1 MNGVASPPDIERH
14 HFDTAVHVQYHY
26 RSPFTMRR
34 LLGQLRLTLRFLWT
48 CYRWRPTVLHLT
60 SSYDAG
66 WIRDSI
72 FLAWAHWLGARTIV
86 NLRGGDFER
95 FYRGLS
101 PRRQLSVLRALAR
114 CAAIIPITGESSAFL
129 RTLGLQRV
137 HVIPNCVALGSLPA
151 RQPRPNDANT
161 KWRWLFVGWIMPA
174 KGIVELLEAL
184 RAVPDA
190 ELTLIGPLVNQP
202 ETDMTVLLQTALT
215 DPSLAGR
222 LTHVP
227 GVPMHE
233 VRRRYTEHDIFVF
246 PTHREGFP
254 NVVLEAMEAG
264 VPIVATRVGA
274 IPEMV
279 RDEKEAL
286 LVPPCDIEALVEA
299 IRRLQCEPSLGDRLA
314 EAARQRVEAEF
325 GLEAVSELW
334 FDLYRNVSVFAKHQP
349 G

>member
-1 MNGVASPPDIERH
+1 MSSVSFPPDIEWH

-26 RSPFTMRR
+26 RSPLTIRR
-34 LLGQLRLTLRFLWT
+34 ILGQLRLTLGFLWT
-48 CYRWRPTVLHLT
+48 CYRLRPTVLHLT

-72 FLAWAHWLGARTIV
+72 FLAWAHRLGTSTIL

-95 FYRGLS
+95 FYRGLA
-101 PRRQLSVLRALAR
+101 PRKQLDVLRTLAR
-114 CAAIIPITGESSAFL
+114 CAAITPITRDSSAFL
-129 RTLGLQRV
+129 RTLGLEQV
-137 HVIPNCVALGSLPA
+137 HVIPNCVSLGSLPA
-151 RQPRPNDANT
+151 REARPSEAR
-161 KWRWLFVGWIMPA
+161 WRWLYVGWIMPG

-190 ELTLIGPLVNQP
+190 ELTLIGPLVNQAD
-202 ETDMTVLLQTALT
+202 TDMTLLMQTALT
-215 DPSLAGR
+215 DPILAGR

-227 GVPMHE
+227 GVPMNQ

-274 IPEMV
+274 IPDMV
-279 RDEKEAL
+279 RDEMEAL
-286 LVPPCDIEALVEA
+286 LVPPCDIAALVHA
-299 IRRLQCEPSLGDRLA
+299 IRRLQREPLLGDRLA
-314 EAARQRVEAEF
+314 QAARKRVEAEF
-325 GLEAVSELW
+325 GLKAVSELW
-334 FDLYRNVSVFAKHQP
+334 FALYRKVSVFAKHEA